1 MKHRGRCALDE
12 GEENAMKHGKR
23 REMGVRLTA
32 LGLAAALVVGGA
44 SALRRPVHAG
54 QSAGSFVEE
63 KT

>member
-1 MKHRGRCALDE
+1 
-12 GEENAMKHGKR
+12 MKHGKR